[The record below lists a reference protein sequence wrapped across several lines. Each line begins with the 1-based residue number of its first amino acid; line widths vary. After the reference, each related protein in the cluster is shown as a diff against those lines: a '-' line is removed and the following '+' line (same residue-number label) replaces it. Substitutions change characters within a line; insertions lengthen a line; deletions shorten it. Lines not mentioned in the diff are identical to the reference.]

1 MDDVFT
7 VGSFPTLNY
16 GAENHL
22 AFSCPSWGMAAVCGG
37 TFFFFFLID
46 V

>member
-1 MDDVFT
+1 MLMDNVFT

-22 AFSCPSWGMAAVCGG
+22 AFSCPS
-37 TFFFFFLID
+37 
-46 V
+46 